1 MVHAL
6 EDARCFSDLTSFEQA
21 KRLFGSQIKNFEK
34 IGALYIGKC
43 QVAGK
48 TAEVV
53 ITNRKVHG
61 GTFGVA
67 ESTTL
72 TSVLKSS
79 RENGPPIIFLLDSA
93 GARLTEGY
101 KALGAFRLM
110 FAEVL
115 KARLGERP
123 MMAIVLKNC
132 FGGASMI
139 AASCGYRL
147 ASRHSSYGMSGP
159 KIISGRANSKINPKS
174 KPNLATD
181 YLGGVARLEAGA
193 FHAICD
199 DSCSAYK
206 ARINYFL
213 LNSDNSKLDLS
224 KSHVVLGDRL
234 LGQTQKRH
242 IESRSDSKV
251 GDGNPV
257 GALEAYSLADNLLRF
272 PDGGN
277 LSITL
282 NSPSHIMTLTEEKLV
297 LSDFLSHVGLCMADA
312 KSRDISVEVTIDSL
326 AGGGIYVALCSAASI
341 VKVRKNS
348 KIALLPEK
356 VVSKILGTD
365 KKVHEGESST
375 DLLKS
380 RVVDEILNS

>member
-1 MVHAL
+1 MVHAV
-6 EDARCFSDLTSFEQA
+6 EDASRFSDLTSFEQA
-21 KRLFGSQIKNFEK
+21 KKLFGSQIKYFETH
-34 IGALYIGKC
+34 GALYIGRC

-53 ITNRKVHG
+53 LTDRKVHG
-61 GTFGVA
+61 GTFGFA
-67 ESTTL
+67 ESTRL
-72 TSVLKSS
+72 SAVLKCS
-79 RENGPPIIFLLDSA
+79 RDNSTPIILLLDSG

-110 FAEVL
+110 FAEIL
-115 KARLGERP
+115 KARLEGQP

-147 ASRHSSYGMSGP
+147 ASRHASYGMSGP
-159 KIISGRANSKINPKS
+159 KIIRGIGNSKINPKL
-174 KPNLATD
+174 KPNVATH

-193 FHAICD
+193 FHDICD
-199 DSCSAYK
+199 DRCSAYK
-206 ARINYFL
+206 AKINHFL
-213 LNSDNSKLDLS
+213 LNNDNAKLDLS
-224 KSHVVLGDRL
+224 KSHVALGNRL
-234 LGQTQKRH
+234 LGQTQKRL
-242 IESRSDSKV
+242 IEPKSKSKV

-257 GALEAYSLADNLLRF
+257 GVREAYSLADNLLRF

-282 NSPSHIMTLTEEKLV
+282 NSPSHIMTLSEEKLV
-297 LSDFLSHVGLCMADA
+297 LSDFLSHVGLCIADA
-312 KSRDISVEVTIDSL
+312 KSRDISVEVIIDGL
-326 AGGGIYVALCSAASI
+326 AGGGIYVALCSVASV
-341 VKVRKNS
+341 VKAKKNS
-348 KIALLPEK
+348 KITLLPK
-356 VVSKILGTD
+356 TVVGEILGAD
-365 KKVHEGESST
+365 KKVFEGGGST